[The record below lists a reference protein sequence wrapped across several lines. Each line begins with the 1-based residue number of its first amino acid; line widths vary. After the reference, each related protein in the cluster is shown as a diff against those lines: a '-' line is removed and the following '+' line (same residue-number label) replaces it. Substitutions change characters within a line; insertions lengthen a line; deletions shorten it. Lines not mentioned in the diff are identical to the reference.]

1 MKKLI
6 FKVAVIAAAVYGLLF
21 AVFYLDLDGKFI
33 YYIWEPLMCKHYDG
47 MKRKDNTM
55 TPYQMKEAES

>member
-6 FKVAVIAAAVYGLLF
+6 FKIAAIAAAIYGLLF
-21 AVFYLDLDGKFI
+21 VVFYLDLDGKFM
-33 YYIWEPLMCKHYDG
+33 YYIWEPFACRHFDRMQ
-47 MKRKDNTM
+47 RKDNTM